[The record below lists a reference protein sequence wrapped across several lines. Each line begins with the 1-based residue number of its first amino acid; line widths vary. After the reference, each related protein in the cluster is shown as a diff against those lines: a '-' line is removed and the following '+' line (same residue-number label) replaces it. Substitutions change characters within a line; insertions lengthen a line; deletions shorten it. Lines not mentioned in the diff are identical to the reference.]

1 MKQTQASQ
9 PPTRGTDANVEAALE
24 HRRRTSRQTRHE
36 ARARLRG
43 MAGDEDALE
52 DADLLCPQPPHDL
65 GRKTS
70 PAPRHQPKP
79 GRRAGFKVWKTPYW
93 KRRRAV
99 WAAQNAETRRLE
111 KEE

>member
-70 PAPRHQPKP
+70 PAPHHQPKP

-93 KRRRAV
+93 KRRRAI